1 MPLTNPRQ
9 ERSEAGLTVRIF
21 GDVSDFNA
29 AIREARDEVRK
40 LNYELA
46 EAVRLAG
53 ELKLPERKPTEA
65 GA

>member
-1 MPLTNPRQ
+1 MSSTETSQRRN
-9 ERSEAGLTVRIF
+9 ETGLTVRIF

-53 ELKLPERKPTEA
+53 ELRLPEREPTEA

>member
-1 MPLTNPRQ
+1 MSSTETSQRRN
-9 ERSEAGLTVRIF
+9 ETGLTVRIF

-53 ELKLPERKPTEA
+53 ELKLPEREPTEA